1 MSASR
6 WRFAFSRRWLG
17 YLALVVAFAIACVF
31 LSLWQLARRDEARA
45 EITRV
50 EENWDAA
57 PVAVDAL
64 LPQLDAFTADDKY
77 RSVELSGVYETDD
90 QLLVRGR
97 PLNSQA
103 GFQVLVP
110 LRLDDGTV
118 FFVDRG
124 WVPAANDHDGPAG
137 VPAPPP
143 GEVNVI
149 VRLKA
154 SEATIPGRSAP
165 EGQVAT
171 ITLPAI
177 AEQLDVTAYTGAY
190 GLLVTEDPAP
200 TSRPVAALKPQPDE
214 GPHLSYAFQWIVF
227 GVMAFIAL
235 GWAVRHE
242 YRLRNEDDPAVQR
255 GEARRRAARQAR
267 GPSDADIEDA
277 LLDGTPTDRRPQA
290 SEINSA

>member
-1 MSASR
+1 MTGAR

-17 YLALVVAFAIACVF
+17 YLALVVVFAVACVF

-57 PVAVDAL
+57 PVEVSRL
-64 LPQLDAFTADDKY
+64 LPQLDSFDADDKY
-77 RSVELSGVYETDD
+77 RPVTLTGVYDTDE

-110 LRLDDGTV
+110 LRLTDGTV

-124 WVPAANDHDGPAG
+124 WVPAANDRDAPES
-137 VPAPPP
+137 VPAAPS
-143 GEVNVI
+143 GDVTVV

-154 SEATIPGRSAP
+154 SEQVIPGRSAP

-177 AEQLDVTAYTGAY
+177 AADLGVSAYTAAY
-190 GLLVTEDPAP
+190 GLMVSEDPAP
-200 TSRPVAALKPQPDE
+200 ASRPVPAVRPQPDE

-227 GVMAFIAL
+227 GIMAFVAL

-242 YRLRNEDDPAVQR
+242 YRVRNEDDPAVR
-255 GEARRRAARQAR
+255 RSEERRRAARQAR

-277 LLDGTPTDRRPQA
+277 LLDASPKQRR
-290 SEINSA
+290 